1 MQVKSLHIYPV
12 KATRA
17 IDMTEASVETR
28 GLSHDRRW
36 MLIDAN
42 GRFISQREQPK
53 LAQVRVRLSPAGLF
67 LSAPGQQE
75 IFIATPDTNSAPLP
89 VTLWKDHL
97 QAYAAA
103 DGAHRW
109 CSAFLGMECRLVYQG
124 DGPRAV
130 SPAWGKPGDENSFA
144 DSAPLLITTTAS
156 LDDLNRRMGKALP
169 MNRFRPN
176 IVIDGDQAWAE
187 DIWHHISIG
196 GVELELIKPC
206 TRCAVTTTD
215 QETGARPDSEP
226 LATLKTF
233 RLIRQPHLTG
243 VVFGQNAVPR
253 KTGMIKAGDTVE
265 ILSTR
270 PTPDYLL

>member
-12 KATRA
+12 KAMQA
-17 IDMTEASVETR
+17 IDMIEAPVETR

-36 MLIDAN
+36 MLVDAN

-53 LAQVRVRLSPAGLF
+53 LAQVKVRLSPAGLF
-67 LSAPGQQE
+67 LSAPEQPE

-89 VTLWKDHL
+89 VTIWKDNV
-97 QAYAAA
+97 QAYPAAGEA
-103 DGAHRW
+103 QRW
-109 CSAFLGMECRLVYQG
+109 CSDFLGIPCRLVYQG

-156 LDDLNRRMGKALP
+156 LAGLNRRMGKTIP
-169 MNRFRPN
+169 MDRFRPN
-176 IVIDGDQAWAE
+176 IVIDCDEAWAE
-187 DIWHHISIG
+187 DIWHTIRIG

-215 QETGARPDSEP
+215 QETGARPDNEP

-243 VVFGQNAVPR
+243 VVFGQNAVAR

-270 PTPDYLL
+270 PAPDYLL